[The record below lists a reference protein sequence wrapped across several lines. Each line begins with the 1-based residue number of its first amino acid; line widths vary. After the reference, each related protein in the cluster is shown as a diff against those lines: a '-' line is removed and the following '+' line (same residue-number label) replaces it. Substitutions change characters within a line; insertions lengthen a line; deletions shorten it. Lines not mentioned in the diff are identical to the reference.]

1 MSSYSSDLNYRIC
14 EMRGETLQ
22 GVGVLQREESVARN
36 KTSRVIPDDPYMEYS
51 IFKIEFCRV

>member
-1 MSSYSSDLNYRIC
+1 
-14 EMRGETLQ
+14 MRGETLQ

-51 IFKIEFCRV
+51 IFKIKFCRV